1 MAEMASPKPRTSVSD
16 LNQTGEK
23 PTNVKKNKEMVRLLG
38 AFHEFTDG
46 TAETFRVVSRPTG
59 ARNET
64 QTSGLF
70 AAGSPNDHCQL
81 LLLHG
86 PRSHVMLE
94 DVLKHAGLEMSAGH
108 STRPPTLP
116 SLTLTLEY
124 FRRLQV
130 KPPDS
135 SYDRSVITQ
144 GRRRGVR
151 RARRPTSRACAP
163 TAAGCECRAM
173 RRLR

>member
-1 MAEMASPKPRTSVSD
+1 
-16 LNQTGEK
+16 
-23 PTNVKKNKEMVRLLG
+23 MVRLLG
-38 AFHEFTDG
+38 AFHELTDG
-46 TAETFRVVSRPTG
+46 TAETFRVASRPTG

-130 KPPDS
+130 KPPRLVLRQKCNNPGS
-135 SYDRSVITQ
+135 T
-144 GRRRGVR
+144 
-151 RARRPTSRACAP
+151 ARCEACPAP
-163 TAAGCECRAM
+163 DKQSLCTDGSWM
-173 RRLR
+173 RVLSDAPLEIALH